1 MPCTLSHNRLIKTPP
16 ASSGAQTKD
25 TANTEG
31 KHRQGVVILPNGHS
45 YSDKKELF
53 QWDAAKVTGSQ
64 TETCLPHPGFQL
76 KFSEKGG
83 VKKKKKKK
91 KKPSKTPG

>member
-31 KHRQGVVILPNGHS
+31 KHRQGVVILPNSHN

-53 QWDAAKVTGSQ
+53 QWAAAKVTGSQ

-83 VKKKKKKK
+83 VKKKERK